1 MRSDWVDRQL
11 CARGIFDARVLE
23 AMRSVP
29 RESFVP
35 VEAKARA
42 YDDAALALGH
52 GQTISQPY
60 VVALI
65 CQALSLEGDEL
76 LLDVGTG
83 SGYQA
88 AVLDE
93 LAGRVVSVER
103 IPELAEQA
111 RGNLAATGHSGVE
124 VLVGDGSLG
133 VPSRAPFGAIAV
145 AAAAAELPRGAAP
158 AARPA
163 RPARPSAR
171 PASSCASRTRTATCG
186 WSAWLRCGSCRSSRV
201 CQGDRP
207 RRSENTVRCVVR

>member
-1 MRSDWVDRQL
+1 VRSDWVDRQL
-11 CARGIFDARVLE
+11 CARGIFDPRVLE

-133 VPSRAPFGAIAV
+133 VPRRAPFAAIAV
-145 AAAAAELPRGAAP
+145 AAAAAELPEALLEQLTSGGRLVLPLGRELVRFTEVDGRWRMERLAP
-158 AARPA
+158 
-163 RPARPSAR
+163 
-171 PASSCASRTRTATCG
+171 
-186 WSAWLRCGSCRSSRV
+186 
-201 CQGDRP
+201 
-207 RRSENTVRCVVR
+207 VRFVPLVAGLPG

>member
-1 MRSDWVDRQL
+1 VRSDWVDRQL
-11 CARGIFDARVLE
+11 CARGIFDPRVLE

-111 RGNLAATGHSGVE
+111 RGNLAATGHSRVE

-145 AAAAAELPRGAAP
+145 AAAAAELPEALLQQLAP
-158 AARPA
+158 GGRLVLPLGRELVRVTDAD
-163 RPARPSAR
+163 
-171 PASSCASRTRTATCG
+171 G
-186 WSAWLRCGSCRSSRV
+186 HLRMERLA
-201 CQGDRP
+201 P
-207 RRSENTVRCVVR
+207 VRFVPLVAGLPG

>member
-1 MRSDWVDRQL
+1 VRSDWVDRQL
-11 CARGIFDARVLE
+11 CARGIFDPRVLE
-23 AMRSVP
+23 AMRGVP

-35 VEAKARA
+35 VEARARA

-76 LLDVGTG
+76 VLDVGTG

-93 LAGRVVSVER
+93 LAGRVVSIER
-103 IPELAEQA
+103 IPELAEEA
-111 RGNLAATGHSGVE
+111 RGNLAATGHGGVE

-133 VPSRAPFGAIAV
+133 VPRRAPFAAIAV
-145 AAAAAELPRGAAP
+145 AAAAAELPEALLDQLTPGGRLVLPLGRELVRVTETDGRLRMERLAP
-158 AARPA
+158 
-163 RPARPSAR
+163 
-171 PASSCASRTRTATCG
+171 
-186 WSAWLRCGSCRSSRV
+186 
-201 CQGDRP
+201 
-207 RRSENTVRCVVR
+207 VRFVPLVAGLPG

>member
-1 MRSDWVDRQL
+1 MRV
-11 CARGIFDARVLE
+11 
-23 AMRSVP
+23 VP

-35 VEAKARA
+35 VEARGRA

-60 VVALI
+60 IVALI

-76 LLDVGTG
+76 VLDVGTG

-103 IPELAEQA
+103 IPELAEEA
-111 RGNLAATGHSGVE
+111 RANLAATGHSEVE

-133 VPSRAPFGAIAV
+133 VPTRAPFAAIAV
-145 AAAAAELPRGAAP
+145 AAAAAELAVALLGQLAP
-158 AARPA
+158 GGRLVLPLG
-163 RPARPSAR
+163 RQLVRVVDGDGR
-171 PASSCASRTRTATCG
+171 
-186 WSAWLRCGSCRSSRV
+186 LRMERLA
-201 CQGDRP
+201 P
-207 RRSENTVRCVVR
+207 VRFVPLITGFPG

>member
-11 CARGIFDARVLE
+11 CARGIIDPRVLE
-23 AMRSVP
+23 AMRAVP
-29 RESFVP
+29 REAFVP
-35 VEAKARA
+35 VEARARA
-42 YDDAALALGH
+42 YDDAALVLGH

-65 CQALSLEGDEL
+65 CQALSLEGDEPV
-76 LLDVGTG
+76 LDVGTG

-93 LAGRVVSVER
+93 LAGGVVSVER

-111 RGNLAATGHSGVE
+111 RENLVATGHSGVE

-145 AAAAAELPRGAAP
+145 AAAAAELPEALLDQLAP
-158 AARPA
+158 GGRLVLPLG
-163 RPARPSAR
+163 RELVRV
-171 PASSCASRTRTATCG
+171 TAG
-186 WSAWLRCGSCRSSRV
+186 DGRLRI
-201 CQGDRP
+201 DRLAP
-207 RRSENTVRCVVR
+207 VRFVPLVAGLPG

>member
-11 CARGIFDARVLE
+11 CARGIFDPRVLE
-23 AMRSVP
+23 AMRGVP

-35 VEAKARA
+35 VEARARA

-65 CQALSLEGDEL
+65 CQALSLQGDEL
-76 LLDVGTG
+76 VLDVGTG

-103 IPELAEQA
+103 IPELAERA

-133 VPSRAPFGAIAV
+133 VPRRAPFAAIAV
-145 AAAAAELPRGAAP
+145 AAAAAELPEALLEQLTSGGRLVLPLGRELVRVMDGDGRWRMERLAP
-158 AARPA
+158 
-163 RPARPSAR
+163 
-171 PASSCASRTRTATCG
+171 
-186 WSAWLRCGSCRSSRV
+186 
-201 CQGDRP
+201 
-207 RRSENTVRCVVR
+207 VRFVPLVTGLPV

>member
-1 MRSDWVDRQL
+1 VRSDWVDRQL
-11 CARGIFDARVLE
+11 CARGIFDPRVLE

-111 RGNLAATGHSGVE
+111 RGNLAATGHSKVE
-124 VLVGDGSLG
+124 VLVGDGTLG

-145 AAAAAELPRGAAP
+145 AAAAAELPVALLQQLAP
-158 AARPA
+158 GGRLVLPLGRELVRVTDAD
-163 RPARPSAR
+163 
-171 PASSCASRTRTATCG
+171 G
-186 WSAWLRCGSCRSSRV
+186 HLRMERLA
-201 CQGDRP
+201 P
-207 RRSENTVRCVVR
+207 VRFVPLVAGLPG

>member
-1 MRSDWVDRQL
+1 VRSDWVDRQL
-11 CARGIFDARVLE
+11 CARGIFDPRVLE
-23 AMRSVP
+23 AMRGVP

-35 VEAKARA
+35 VEARARA

-65 CQALSLEGDEL
+65 CQALSLQGDEL
-76 LLDVGTG
+76 VLDVGTG

-133 VPSRAPFGAIAV
+133 VPRRAPFAAIAV
-145 AAAAAELPRGAAP
+145 AAAAAELPEALLEQLTSGGRLVLPLGRELVRVTEVDGRWRMERLAP
-158 AARPA
+158 
-163 RPARPSAR
+163 
-171 PASSCASRTRTATCG
+171 
-186 WSAWLRCGSCRSSRV
+186 
-201 CQGDRP
+201 
-207 RRSENTVRCVVR
+207 VRFVPLVAGLPG

>member
-11 CARGIFDARVLE
+11 CARGIFDPRVLE
-23 AMRSVP
+23 AMRGVP

-35 VEAKARA
+35 VEERARA
-42 YDDAALALGH
+42 YDDAALALGY

-65 CQALSLEGDEL
+65 CQALSLQGDEL
-76 LLDVGTG
+76 VLDVGTG

-133 VPSRAPFGAIAV
+133 VPRRAPFAAIAV
-145 AAAAAELPRGAAP
+145 AAAAAELPEALLEQLTSGGRLVLPLGRELVRVTEADGRWRMERLAP
-158 AARPA
+158 
-163 RPARPSAR
+163 
-171 PASSCASRTRTATCG
+171 
-186 WSAWLRCGSCRSSRV
+186 
-201 CQGDRP
+201 
-207 RRSENTVRCVVR
+207 VRFVPLVAGLPG

>member
-1 MRSDWVDRQL
+1 MRPDWVDRQL
-11 CARGIFDARVLE
+11 GTRGICDPRVLE
-23 AMRSVP
+23 AMRVVP

-35 VEAKARA
+35 VEARGRA

-60 VVALI
+60 IVALI

-76 LLDVGTG
+76 VLDVGTG

-103 IPELAEQA
+103 IPELAEEA
-111 RGNLAATGHSGVE
+111 RANLAATGHSEVE

-133 VPSRAPFGAIAV
+133 VPTRAPFAAIAV
-145 AAAAAELPRGAAP
+145 AAAAAELPEALLGQLAP
-158 AARPA
+158 GGRLVLPLG
-163 RPARPSAR
+163 RQLVRVVDGDGR
-171 PASSCASRTRTATCG
+171 
-186 WSAWLRCGSCRSSRV
+186 LRMERLA
-201 CQGDRP
+201 P
-207 RRSENTVRCVVR
+207 VRFVPLITGFPG

>member
-1 MRSDWVDRQL
+1 VRSDWVDRQL
-11 CARGIFDARVLE
+11 CARGIFDPRVLE
-23 AMRSVP
+23 AMRGVP

-35 VEAKARA
+35 VEARARA

-65 CQALSLEGDEL
+65 CQALSLQGDEL
-76 LLDVGTG
+76 VLDVGTG

-133 VPSRAPFGAIAV
+133 VPRRAPFAAIAV
-145 AAAAAELPRGAAP
+145 AAAAAELPEALLDQLTPGGRLVLPLGRELVRVTETDGRLRMERLAP
-158 AARPA
+158 
-163 RPARPSAR
+163 
-171 PASSCASRTRTATCG
+171 
-186 WSAWLRCGSCRSSRV
+186 
-201 CQGDRP
+201 
-207 RRSENTVRCVVR
+207 VRFVPLVAGLPG

>member
-1 MRSDWVDRQL
+1 MRPDWVDRQL
-11 CARGIFDARVLE
+11 RARGISDPRVLD
-23 AMRSVP
+23 AMRVVP

-35 VEAKARA
+35 VEARTRA

-76 LLDVGTG
+76 VLDVGTG

-103 IPELAEQA
+103 IPELAEEA
-111 RGNLAATGHSGVE
+111 RANLAATGHGAVE

-133 VPSRAPFGAIAV
+133 VPSARSVRGDRRGGRGSRRAGGTARPAR
-145 AAAAAELPRGAAP
+145 PRRPARP

-163 RPARPSAR
+163 ARARHGRGRPIADGAARSGAVRAARHGFPRVTGSAV
-171 PASSCASRTRTATCG
+171 PRTLTRG
-186 WSAWLRCGSCRSSRV
+186 
-201 CQGDRP
+201 
-207 RRSENTVRCVVR
+207 VVR